1 MIEVFGARA
10 NNLKDISVVIPHDRL
25 TVVTGLSGSGKSS
38 LAFDTVYAEG
48 QRRYIET
55 FSSYA
60 RNFLDNVQ
68 RPDVDKITGLSPV
81 ISISQKTTN
90 RNPRSTVGTVTEIY
104 DFLRLLYARIG
115 EAHSYLSGEKMV
127 KYTEEKIIDM
137 LRHDYADHK
146 IYILAPLVRNRK
158 GHYRE
163 LFDTIRRKGFLYA
176 RVDGELVELR
186 PRYKVDRYK
195 NHTIEVVI
203 DKLKVKACT
212 EPDSNPDDDR
222 LRRTVLT
229 AFRQG
234 DGMLTILDADT
245 NEDRHY
251 SKHLMCP
258 ITGISYRD
266 PSPHDFS
273 FNSTQGACP
282 HCNGLGVVND
292 IDIDKVIP
300 DRQKSIRNGGIVP
313 LGKAKNSLIF
323 TEIQSLLMAYDC
335 DLDTPISNMPDEA
348 INEILQG
355 SARDIRIPAELIH
368 TTNDHFV

>member
-1 MIEVFGARA
+1 MHAAPTGSTTTSRRLLTCCVDIPITPQARTEKVANLDNTANNIEIWGARA
-10 NNLKDISVVIPHDRL
+10 NNLKNVDVQIPHDRL

-55 FSSYA
+55 FNAYA

-68 RPDVDKITGLSPV
+68 RPDVDKINGLSPV
-81 ISISQKTTN
+81 ISISQKTTT
-90 RNPRSTVGTVTEIY
+90 RNPRSTVGTVTEVY

-115 EAHSYLSGEKMV
+115 EAYSYASGERMV

-137 LRHDYADHK
+137 LSHDYAGHR

-163 LFDTIRRKGFLYA
+163 LFDNIRRKGFLYA
-176 RVDGELVELR
+176 RVDGEMVELK
-186 PRYKVDRYK
+186 PHYKVDRYK

-203 DKLKVKACT
+203 DKLRVSND
-212 EPDSNPDDDR
+212 DSPFAENEHER

-234 DGMLTILDADT
+234 DGMITVLDAD
-245 NEDRHY
+245 NNKDRHY

-258 ITGISYRD
+258 VTGISYRD

-273 FNSTQGACP
+273 FNSAQGACP

-300 DRQKSIRNGGIVP
+300 DRNKSIG
-313 LGKAKNSLIF
+313 
-323 TEIQSLLMAYDC
+323 
-335 DLDTPISNMPDEA
+335 
-348 INEILQG
+348 
-355 SARDIRIPAELIH
+355 
-368 TTNDHFV
+368 